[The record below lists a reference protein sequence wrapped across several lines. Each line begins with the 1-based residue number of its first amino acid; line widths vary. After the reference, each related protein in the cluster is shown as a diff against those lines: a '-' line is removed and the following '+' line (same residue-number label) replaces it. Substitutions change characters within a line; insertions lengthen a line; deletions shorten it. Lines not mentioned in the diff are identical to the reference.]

1 MAAELLP
8 ISEMEKAAPL
18 FRGRCGNA
26 FARFLLNISEIT
38 AVQHLYD
45 GAESPTGPDTAAG
58 LVNGLNLKYTV
69 SGLERLEALKPPF
82 ITISNHPIGSMD
94 GVILVDLMGHL
105 FPDYKLLVNKFLM
118 RVAGLRP
125 SFISV
130 VPTLE
135 ERTGPQSDSIN
146 GIRLA
151 MRHLRDGHPLGFF
164 PSGAVSDFL
173 FGTPPT
179 VAVPFCGGYFPEG
192 FSYREPKV
200 RDREW
205 QMPIIKLIKKAGV
218 PVVPIRFFDGNS
230 RFFYYLGAVHGW
242 KLRVTRL
249 PHEVMNKRD
258 KTIRM
263 GVGPV
268 ITPQQQAACKT
279 LEELSTLLRA
289 SVYGQQL

>member
-8 ISEMEKAAPL
+8 ISEMEKASPL

-69 SGLERLEALKPPF
+69 SGMERLEGLKGPF

-94 GVILVDLMGHL
+94 GVILVDMMGHL
-105 FPDYKLLVNKFLM
+105 YPDYKLLVNQFLM
-118 RVAGLRP
+118 RVEGLRP

-130 VPTLE
+130 MPTLD
-135 ERTGPQSDSIN
+135 ERTGPQTESIN

-151 MRHLRDGHPLGFF
+151 MRHLHDGHPLGFF

-179 VAVPFCGGYFPEG
+179 VTAPSCGYFPEG
-192 FSYREPKV
+192 FSYQEPRV

-205 QMPIIKLIKKAGV
+205 QMPIIKLIKKVNV

-230 RFFYYLGAVHGW
+230 KFFYYLGALHGW
-242 KLRVTRL
+242 KIRVTRL
-249 PHEVMNKRD
+249 PHEVMNKRN

-268 ITPQQQAACKT
+268 IAPEQQAACKT
-279 LEELSTLLRA
+279 LSELSTLLRA
-289 SVYGQQL
+289 AVYGQQL

>member
-8 ISEMEKAAPL
+8 ISEMEKASPL

-26 FARFLLNISEIT
+26 FARFLLKASEIT

-45 GAESPTGPDTAAG
+45 GAEASTGPETAAG

-69 SGLERLEALKPPF
+69 SGMERLENLKGPF

-105 FPDYKLLVNKFLM
+105 YPDYKLLVNQFLM
-118 RVAGLRP
+118 RVEGLRP

-130 VPTLE
+130 VPTLD
-135 ERTGPQSDSIN
+135 ERTGPQSESIN

-164 PSGAVSDFL
+164 PSGAVSDYL

-179 VAVPFCGGYFPEG
+179 VTVPPCRYFPDG
-192 FSYREPKV
+192 FSYQEPRV

-205 QMPIIKLIKKAGV
+205 QMPIIKLIKKVNV

-230 RFFYYLGAVHGW
+230 NFFYCLGALHGW
-242 KLRVTRL
+242 KIRVTRL
-249 PHEVMNKRD
+249 PHEVMNKRN

-268 ITPQQQAACKT
+268 ITPEQQAACQT
-279 LEELSTLLRA
+279 LSELRTLLRA

>member
-1 MAAELLP
+1 MAAELLS
-8 ISEMEKAAPL
+8 ISEMERASAL
-18 FRGRCGNA
+18 FRGKCGNA
-26 FARFLLNISEIT
+26 FARFLLDISEVS

-45 GAESPTGPDTAAG
+45 GAESDNGPDTAAG

-69 SGLERLEALKPPF
+69 SGMERLQQLKPPF

-105 FPDYKLLVNKFLM
+105 FPDYKLLVNQFLM
-118 RVAGLRP
+118 RVVGLRP

-130 VPTLE
+130 IPTLE
-135 ERTGPQSDSIN
+135 ERTGPQADSIN

-151 MRHLRDGHPLGFF
+151 MKHLHDGHPLGFF
-164 PSGAVSDFL
+164 PSGAVSDYI
-173 FGTPPT
+173 FGKRLT
-179 VAVPFCGGYFPEG
+179 VDVPACGGYFPDG
-192 FSYREPKV
+192 FSYTEPRV

-205 QMPIIKLIKKAGV
+205 QMPIIKLIKKTGV

-230 RFFYYLGAVHGW
+230 PMFYYMGAVHGW

-258 KTIRM
+258 KIIRM

-268 ITPQQQAACKT
+268 ITPQQQEACET
-279 LEELSTLLRA
+279 LADLRTLLRA
-289 SVYGQQL
+289 SIYAQSI

>member
-8 ISEMEKAAPL
+8 ISEMEKASPL

-26 FARFLLNISEIT
+26 FARFLLKASEIT

-45 GAESPTGPDTAAG
+45 GAEASTGPETAAG

-69 SGLERLEALKPPF
+69 SGMERLENLKGPF

-105 FPDYKLLVNKFLM
+105 YPDYKLLVNQFLM
-118 RVAGLRP
+118 RVEGLRP

-130 VPTLE
+130 VPTLD
-135 ERTGPQSDSIN
+135 ERTGPQSESIN

-164 PSGAVSDFL
+164 PSGAVSDYL
-173 FGTPPT
+173 IGTPPT
-179 VAVPFCGGYFPEG
+179 VTVPPCGYFPDG
-192 FSYREPKV
+192 FSYQEPRV

-205 QMPIIKLIKKAGV
+205 QMPIIKLIKKVNV

-230 RFFYYLGAVHGW
+230 NFFYCLGALHGW
-242 KLRVTRL
+242 KIRVTRL
-249 PHEVMNKRD
+249 PHEVMNKRN

-268 ITPQQQAACKT
+268 ITPEQQAACQT
-279 LEELSTLLRA
+279 LSELRTLLRA

>member
-8 ISEMEKAAPL
+8 ISDMEKASPL
-18 FRGRCGNA
+18 LRGRCGNA
-26 FARFLLNISEIT
+26 LARFLLNISEIT

-45 GAESPTGPDTAAG
+45 GAESSTGPDTAAG

-69 SGLERLEALKPPF
+69 TGMERLEQLKGPF

-105 FPDYKLLVNKFLM
+105 YPDYKLLVNQFLM
-118 RVAGLRP
+118 RVKGLRP

-130 VPTLE
+130 MPTLD
-135 ERTGPQSDSIN
+135 ERTGPQAESIN

-151 MRHLRDGHPLGFF
+151 MRHLREGHPLGFF

-179 VAVPFCGGYFPEG
+179 VEVLSCGYFPDG
-192 FSYREPKV
+192 FSYQEPKV

-205 QMPIIKLIKKAGV
+205 QMSIIKLIKKVIV
-218 PVVPIRFFDGNS
+218 PVVPLRFFDGNS
-230 RFFYYLGAVHGW
+230 NFFYYLGAVHGW

-249 PHEVMNKRD
+249 PHEVMNKRN

-263 GVGPV
+263 GVGPI
-268 ITPQQQAACKT
+268 ITPEQQEACKT
-279 LEELSTLLRA
+279 LADLGTLLRA
-289 SVYGQQL
+289 SVYGQQA

>member
-8 ISEMEKAAPL
+8 ISELEKASPL

-45 GAESPTGPDTAAG
+45 GAESSTGPDTAAG

-69 SGLERLEALKPPF
+69 RGMERLQSLNGPF

-105 FPDYKLLVNKFLM
+105 YPDYKLLVNQFLM
-118 RVAGLRP
+118 RVEGLRP

-130 VPTLE
+130 LPTLD
-135 ERTGPQSDSIN
+135 ERTGPQTESIN

-151 MRHLRDGHPLGFF
+151 MRHLHDGHPLGFF

-179 VAVPFCGGYFPEG
+179 VAVPSCGYFPDG
-192 FSYREPKV
+192 FTYQEPKI

-205 QMPIIKLIKKAGV
+205 QMAIIKLIKKVNV

-230 RFFYYLGAVHGW
+230 NFFYYLGALHGW
-242 KLRVTRL
+242 KIRVTRL

-263 GVGPV
+263 GVGPI
-268 ITPQQQAACKT
+268 ITPEQQAACQT
-279 LEELSTLLRA
+279 LSDLRTLLRA

>member
-8 ISEMEKAAPL
+8 ISEMEKASPL

-26 FARFLLNISEIT
+26 LARFLLNISEIT

-45 GAESPTGPDTAAG
+45 GAESSTGPDTAAG

-69 SGLERLEALKPPF
+69 TGMERLEQLKGPF

-105 FPDYKLLVNKFLM
+105 YPDYKLLVNQFLM
-118 RVAGLRP
+118 RVKGLRP

-130 VPTLE
+130 MPTLD
-135 ERTGPQSDSIN
+135 ERTGPQTESIN

-151 MRHLRDGHPLGFF
+151 MRHLREGHPLGFF

-179 VAVPFCGGYFPEG
+179 VEVPSCGYFPDG
-192 FSYREPKV
+192 FSYQEPKV

-205 QMPIIKLIKKAGV
+205 QMPIIKLIKKVNV

-230 RFFYYLGAVHGW
+230 NFFYYLGAVHGW

-249 PHEVMNKRD
+249 PHEVMNKRN

-263 GVGPV
+263 GVGPI
-268 ITPQQQAACKT
+268 ITPEQQEACKT
-279 LEELSTLLRA
+279 LADLGTLLRA
-289 SVYGQQL
+289 SVYGQQA

>member
-8 ISEMEKAAPL
+8 ISELEKASPL

-69 SGLERLEALKPPF
+69 SGMERLQGLNGPF

-105 FPDYKLLVNKFLM
+105 YPDYKLLVNQFLM
-118 RVAGLRP
+118 RVEGLRP

-130 VPTLE
+130 LPTLD
-135 ERTGPQSDSIN
+135 ERTGPQTESIN

-151 MRHLRDGHPLGFF
+151 MRHLHDGHPLGFF

-179 VAVPFCGGYFPEG
+179 VTVPSCGYFPDG

-205 QMPIIKLIKKAGV
+205 QMAIIKLIKKVNV

-230 RFFYYLGAVHGW
+230 KFFYYLGVLHGW
-242 KLRVTRL
+242 KVRVTRL
-249 PHEVMNKRD
+249 PHEVMNKRG

-268 ITPQQQAACKT
+268 ITPEQQAACQT
-279 LEELSTLLRA
+279 LSELSTLLRA